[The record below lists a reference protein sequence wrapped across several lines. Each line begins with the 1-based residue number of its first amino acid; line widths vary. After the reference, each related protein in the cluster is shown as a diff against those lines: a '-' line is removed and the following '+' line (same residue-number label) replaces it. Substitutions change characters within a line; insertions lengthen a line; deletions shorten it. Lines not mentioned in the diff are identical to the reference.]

1 MKKAVYLVLIC
12 FVIASTANAQDKP
25 YYEFDFYGTWTLD
38 LNEYELEDD
47 IYIFKK
53 EKSSNNQEEKLN
65 IIVTFLESGK
75 CRVNYDLTSG
85 FCGNETFKDYS
96 WSFDKDLGII
106 NIYHSK
112 EWLKEFK
119 EQSPED
125 FKDLGLPEKYNSM
138 ELKIVTLQS
147 GGIGLEILDWE

>member
-1 MKKAVYLVLIC
+1 MKKAVFITLIC
-12 FVIASTANAQDKP
+12 LAFSLSAKAQNKS
-25 YYEFDFYGTWTLD
+25 YTEFDFYGTWTLD

-96 WSFDKDLGII
+96 WSFNKDSDII

-112 EWLKEFK
+112 ELLKEFK

-125 FKDLGLPEKYNSM
+125 FKDFGLPEKYNSM

>member
-1 MKKAVYLVLIC
+1 MAFTLPVKAQKKLYTD
-12 FVIASTANAQDKP
+12 S
-25 YYEFDFYGTWTLD
+25 DFYGTWNLHH
-38 LNEYELEDD
+38 YELEDD

-53 EKSSNNQEEKLN
+53 EKSSKNQEEKLN
-65 IIVTFLESGK
+65 ITITLLELGK

-125 FKDLGLPEKYNSM
+125 FKSFGLPEKYNSM

-147 GGIGLEILDWE
+147 GEIGLEILDCE

>member
-1 MKKAVYLVLIC
+1 MKKAMYLVLIC
-12 FVIASTANAQDKP
+12 FVIALTANGQDKS
-25 YYEFDFYGTWTLD
+25 YSEFDFYGTWSLD
-38 LNEYELEDD
+38 LNEYDLEDD
-47 IYIFKK
+47 EYIFRK

-65 IIVTFLESGK
+65 IIVTFLESSK
-75 CRVNYDLTSG
+75 CRVNYDRTSG
-85 FCGNETFKDYS
+85 FCGTETFRDYS

-125 FKDLGLPEKYNSM
+125 FKNFDLSEKYNSM